1 MSNKSAFL
9 SDALYEY
16 LIDNSVRE
24 PTVLAELRAETS
36 SLEHSEM
43 QIAPEQGQF
52 MRLLVRLLN
61 ARRTLEIGV
70 FTGYSSLSVA
80 LALPPDGSVVACD
93 VNEEWTRI
101 TRRFWQKAGVEGK
114 IDLRLGPALDTLDA
128 LLSDG
133 QEESFDFAFI
143 DADKEEYDG
152 YYERSL
158 KLVRSGGLI
167 VLDNV
172 FRGGRVADSAVTK
185 ASVQAIRDLNAKL
198 HEDDRIH
205 ISMLPLADGV
215 TLALKK

>member
-93 VNEEWTRI
+93 VSEEWTRI
-101 TRRFWQKAGVEGK
+101 ARRFWQKAGVEGK

>member
-24 PTVLAELRAETS
+24 PAVLAELRAETS

-93 VNEEWTRI
+93 VSEEWTRI
-101 TRRFWQKAGVEGK
+101 ARRFWQKAGVEGK